1 MEAKQAEI
9 EQEVIHKFTSQVRF
23 WRCGLLTGCPMI
35 LALSVFFLL
44 LLALRTGDI
53 GHDFNVFKL

>member
-23 WRCGLLTGCPMI
+23 WRCGLFTGCPMI
-35 LALSVFFLL
+35 LAQSVFLL
-44 LLALRTGDI
+44 LRTGDI